1 MGLYLNSRRGY
12 TLYQNIATSN
22 YFVDK
27 TKILTELIPL
37 MNTSANCVCITR
49 PRRFGKTVMAN
60 MIAAFLGKGV
70 DSADIF
76 HQLEIAQSELYQAHL
91 NAHNVIFIDFSRAS
105 SGCNSYAQYMGK
117 INEKLIKDLL
127 AEFPDSEIDGNQDAL
142 DILTEIFEY
151 YGNVKFT
158 FVLDEWDAPF
168 HMKFMTNADKY
179 DYLLFLKTLIKDQPY
194 VEFAYMTGILPIAK
208 YSSGSE
214 LNMFI
219 EFTMTTQ
226 HKFSHYFGFTQSEV
240 DALYHEYLEKTENPN
255 FTLEEL
261 GYWYNGY
268 LTASGERVYNPRS
281 VVAALNNNK
290 IGSYWTSSGPY
301 DEIFYYIRHNI
312 ADVRN
317 DLALMT
323 AGEAVP
329 ARVQEYAAV
338 SQNLTTKDE
347 IFSAMV
353 VYGFLSYDKGRV
365 FIPNKELM
373 DKFDD
378 MLLKEQSLG
387 YVYNLAKKSEQML
400 AATLAGD
407 TATMSEILE
416 YAHNTEVP
424 MLSYNSETELAAI
437 VNLVYLAARDFYDV
451 RREDKAG
458 KGYVDFIFYPKYD
471 TAADC
476 VILELK
482 INNTA
487 DEAIRQIKDRNYA
500 LRFRGKLGE
509 TPTYTGRILAVGI
522 GYYKEEK
529 RHECKVEVIS
539 AE

>member
-1 MGLYLNSRRGY
+1 MGLYLNSRRSY
-12 TLYQNIATSN
+12 TLYQNIANSN

-37 MNTSANCVCITR
+37 MNTAANCICITR

-60 MIAAFLGKGV
+60 MLAAFFGKGV
-70 DSADIF
+70 DSARIF
-76 HQLEIAQSELYQAHL
+76 DKLEIAQSKLYQKHL
-91 NAHNVIFIDFSRAS
+91 NTHNVISIDFSRINP
-105 SGCNSYAQYMGK
+105 GCDNYRDYMET
-117 INEKLIKDLL
+117 IREALREDLHDGY
-127 AEFPDSEIDGNQDAL
+127 PD
-142 DILTEIFEY
+142 
-151 YGNVKFT
+151 VKYRSQGSVLEDFTRIYETNGESFT

-168 HMKFMTNADKY
+168 HMKFMTDADKY
-179 DYLLFLKTLIKDQPY
+179 DYLLFLKSLIKDQPY

-219 EFTMTTQ
+219 EYTMTNQ
-226 HKFSHYFGFTQSEV
+226 HKFSNYFGFTQAEV
-240 DALYHEYLEKTENPN
+240 NALYEEYLKKTENPT
-255 FTLEEL
+255 FTLDEL
-261 GYWYNGY
+261 RDWYNGY

-281 VVAALNNNK
+281 VAAAFNNNQ

-301 DEIFYYIRHNI
+301 DEIFFYIKHNI
-312 ADVRN
+312 ADVRD

-365 FIPNKELM
+365 LIPNKELM
-373 DKFDD
+373 GKFDD
-378 MLLKEQSLG
+378 MLRKEKSLG

-416 YAHNTEVP
+416 YAHDTEVP

-471 TAADC
+471 NAADG

-487 DEAIRQIKDRNYA
+487 DEAIRQIKERNYA

-509 TPTYTGRILAVGI
+509 TPTCIGRILAVGI

-539 AE
+539 SE